1 MVDLKEQA
9 IRRGW
14 LRGGERLLA
23 ERLSFP
29 LERDLPEVVF
39 EANRGV
45 RDRVLADVLGGVAK
59 PVRVPTCLNDEEE
72 ILVAEVERYGLP
84 LRTVLSRRS
93 GLMRSDPYYD
103 PGYLATFYRDHY
115 RGLYRPKRFST
126 SWFFAEQVRHGQRIM
141 EKLPMKLDAG
151 ARVLDVGCG
160 MGGALVAFAM
170 EGCEVVGFDHGGDY
184 AAKGRRL
191 GLDVRVGGFETVA
204 NERPFDLIMMSH
216 VIEHVADP
224 IRFAQNA
231 AELLAPDGW
240 CYVEAPGIFNVRA
253 GYDGDLLTYL
263 QNAHQWHFTAGTL
276 RSVLARGGLHVER
289 GDESIWCLARR
300 GAADASARACDGERV
315 EAEIVELERKFA
327 GSKKLVEV

>member
-9 IRRGW
+9 IACGW
-14 LRGGERLLA
+14 LLGGERLLA

-29 LERDLPEVVF
+29 LEGDLPEVVF
-39 EANRGV
+39 ESNRPV
-45 RDRVLADVLGGVAK
+45 RDRVLADVLNGVAK
-59 PVRVPTCLNDEEE
+59 PVRIPSCLDGEEE
-72 ILVAEVERYGLP
+72 IVVAEVERYGLP

-115 RGLYRPKRFST
+115 RHLYRPKRFSM

-141 EKLPMKLDAG
+141 EKLPAKLRAG

-170 EGCEVVGFDHGGDY
+170 EGCEVVGFDYGEDY

-191 GLDVRVGGFETVA
+191 GLDVRIGGFETVA

-216 VIEHVADP
+216 VIEHISDP
-224 IRFAQNA
+224 ISFARNA
-231 AELLAPDGW
+231 AKLLAAEGW
-240 CYVEAPGIFNVRA
+240 CYIEVPGIFNIRA
-253 GYDGDLLTYL
+253 GYGGDVLTYL
-263 QNAHQWHFTAGTL
+263 QNAHQWHFTSGTL
-276 RSVLARGGLHVER
+276 QAVLARGGLHVER
-289 GDESIWCLARR
+289 GDESIWCLARP
-300 GAADASARACDGERV
+300 GAVDASARACDGERV
-315 EAEIVELERKFA
+315 EAEIVELERNFA
-327 GSKKLVEV
+327 GATKLVEV